1 MFLRDTRGI
10 VRPRRARNLFLHGL
24 GNQRPEQHPCGGQ
37 RYVPVLALY
46 KSHRL
51 ERREERLGIGIV
63 RIERHAFERI
73 EPTAGK
79 PETARPVVFFDDT
92 LEYGVRRRGAFD
104 IRRIIRRRTAEKT
117 VGNGPGIQPELEEV
131 AALHEEEVLVLLAQ
145 GHTRNGIARKLVVS
159 DNTVRAHVKSIY
171 HKLRIHSKQELVNIV
186 DARRAAH

>member
-1 MFLRDTRGI
+1 M
-10 VRPRRARNLFLHGL
+10 
-24 GNQRPEQHPCGGQ
+24 
-37 RYVPVLALY
+37 
-46 KSHRL
+46 
-51 ERREERLGIGIV
+51 
-63 RIERHAFERI
+63 RIERHAFERT

-92 LEYGVRRRGAFD
+92 IEYGVRRRGAFD
-104 IRRIIRRRTAEKT
+104 IRRIIRCRTAEKT

-171 HKLRIHSKQELVNIV
+171 HKLRIHSKQELVNII